1 MYSVA
6 ERAARASTLGRTL
19 LTYAAFLPLLFC
31 LAGCGSGGILSGGG
45 WQAGGLQ
52 NQQLRVLAVNGKNL
66 QNLYVGNAQG
76 HIFVSANA
84 GQSWSERSVGLP
96 QPDPISALSFDASN
110 QKLYAA
116 TDKGLFTTTA
126 GAARWSALS
135 APGLPTASFTALAF
149 DTGSVIYA
157 GTASQGVYRSENNA
171 SSWTAVGKG
180 LPAGAAVN
188 ELSSD
193 PVQHQLWAVTT
204 MGAYRSDDRGAS
216 WQLFNRGLPT
226 GITINTIIAAS
237 TVGGTT
243 GLLYMGT
250 NHGIYFSQDSGAH
263 WSAPQEALP
272 GTSIHAILLDFRST
286 NVIALDIATD
296 VGVFRSADNGQ
307 SWSSV
312 ASDLPKSA
320 QIYALALGADN
331 YAQLYAA
338 GTGIYLFPGSGGGGI
353 APTRILPLILVVAFF
368 FLLYWLSQRG
378 RSRKRATVKSAS
390 SQETTISRID
400 APPTANP

>member
-1 MYSVA
+1 MDRVA
-6 ERAARASTLGRTL
+6 DRAARASMLGRAL
-19 LTYAAFLPLLFC
+19 LTCAAFLPLLFC
-31 LAGCGSGGILSGGG
+31 LAACGSSDILSGGG

-84 GQSWSERSVGLP
+84 GQSWSERSGGLP
-96 QPDPISALSFDASN
+96 LPDTISALSFDPSN

-126 GAARWSALS
+126 GAVRWSVLS
-135 APGLPTASFTALAF
+135 APGLPGTSFTSLAF

-157 GTASQGVYRSENNA
+157 GTASQGIYRSDNNG
-171 SSWTAVGKG
+171 SSWTAVGNG

-204 MGAYRSDDRGAS
+204 MGAYRSGDHGAS
-216 WQLFNRGLPT
+216 WQIFSQGLPT
-226 GITINTIIAAS
+226 GITINTLVAAS

-243 GLLYMGT
+243 GVLYMGT

-263 WSAPQEALP
+263 WSALPEALP

-286 NVIALDIATD
+286 NVITLDIATD

-320 QIYALALGADN
+320 QIYALAQGGDN

-338 GTGIYLFPGSGGGGI
+338 GTGIYLFPGSGGGI

-368 FLLYWLSQRG
+368 FLLYLLSQRG
-378 RSRKRATVKSAS
+378 RSRKRATVKSAPAQGDAVS
-390 SQETTISRID
+390 KTD
-400 APPTANP
+400 APPAANP

>member
-1 MYSVA
+1 MDSGVD
-6 ERAARASTLGRTL
+6 RVGRTSAFGRAL
-19 LTYAAFLPLLFC
+19 LTCTAFLPFLFC
-31 LAGCGSGGILSGGG
+31 LAACGSSGILSGGG

-52 NQQLRVLAVNGKNL
+52 NQQLRVLAVNGKDL

-76 HIFVSANA
+76 HIFASTDA
-84 GQSWSERSVGLP
+84 GQRWSERSGGLP
-96 QPDPISALSFDASN
+96 LPDPISALSFDASN

-116 TDKGLFTTTA
+116 TSKGLFTTTV
-126 GAARWSALS
+126 GAAHWSALS
-135 APGLPTASFTALAF
+135 ASGLPIASFTALAF
-149 DTGSVIYA
+149 DTGPVIYA
-157 GTASQGVYRSENNA
+157 GTASQGVYRSDNNG
-171 SSWTAVGKG
+171 SSWTTVGKG
-180 LPAGAAVN
+180 LPAGVAVN
-188 ELSSD
+188 ELSIDS
-193 PVQHQLWAVTT
+193 VQHQLWAVTA
-204 MGAYRSDDRGAS
+204 MGAYRSDDRGAL
-216 WQLFNRGLPT
+216 WQVFNRGLPT
-226 GITINTIIAAS
+226 GITINTIVAAS

-250 NHGIYFSQDSGAH
+250 NHGIYFSQDSGAQ

-312 ASDLPKSA
+312 ASGLPRNAS
-320 QIYALALGADN
+320 IYALAFGSTN

-338 GTGIYLFPGSGGGGI
+338 GSGIYLFPGSGGGI

-378 RSRKRATVKSAS
+378 RNRKRATVKSALA
-390 SQETTISRID
+390 QEDPIPKTD

>member
-1 MYSVA
+1 MDSGVD
-6 ERAARASTLGRTL
+6 RVGRASAFGRAL
-19 LTYAAFLPLLFC
+19 LTCAAFLPLLFC
-31 LAGCGSGGILSGGG
+31 LAACGSSGILSGGG

-52 NQQLRVLAVNGKNL
+52 NQKLRVLAVNGKNL
-66 QNLYVGNAQG
+66 QNLYVGNVQG
-76 HIFVSANA
+76 HIFVSTDA
-84 GQSWSERSVGLP
+84 GQSWSERSGGLP
-96 QPDPISALSFDASN
+96 LPDPISSLSFDASN

-116 TDKGLFTTTA
+116 TGKGLFTTTT
-126 GAARWSALS
+126 GAAHWSALS
-135 APGLPTASFTALAF
+135 ASGLPTASFTALTF

-157 GTASQGVYRSENNA
+157 GTTSQGVYRSDNNG
-171 SSWTAVGKG
+171 SSWTTVGKG
-180 LPAGAAVN
+180 LPAGVAVN
-188 ELSSD
+188 ELSID
-193 PVQHQLWAVTT
+193 PVQHQLWAVTA

-216 WQLFNRGLPT
+216 WQIFNRGLLT
-226 GITINTIIAAS
+226 GVTINTIVAAS

-263 WSAPQEALP
+263 WSAPQEALS
-272 GTSIHAILLDFRST
+272 GTSIHAILLDFRAT

-296 VGVFRSADNGQ
+296 VGVFHGADNGQ

-312 ASDLPKSA
+312 ASDLPRNA
-320 QIYALALGADN
+320 PIYALALGADN

-338 GTGIYLFPGSGGGGI
+338 GTGIYLFPGSGGGI

-378 RSRKRATVKSAS
+378 RNRKRATVKSAS
-390 SQETTISRID
+390 IQETTISRTD

>member
-1 MYSVA
+1 MYSVVD
-6 ERAARASTLGRTL
+6 RAARASTLGRVL
-19 LTYAAFLPLLFC
+19 LTCAAFLPLLFC
-31 LAGCGSGGILSGGG
+31 LAGCGSSGILSGGG

-66 QNLYVGNAQG
+66 QNLYAGNAQG
-76 HIFVSANA
+76 HIFVSADA
-84 GQSWSERSVGLP
+84 GRSWSERSVGLP
-96 QPDPISALSFDASN
+96 LPNPISALSFDISN

-126 GAARWSALS
+126 GAARWSALI
-135 APGLPTASFTALAF
+135 APGLPTASFTALAI

-157 GTASQGVYRSENNA
+157 GTASQGVYRSDNNA

-188 ELSSD
+188 ELSID

-216 WQLFNRGLPT
+216 WQGFNRGLPA

-263 WSAPQEALP
+263 WSSPQEALP

-320 QIYALALGADN
+320 SIYALALGADN

-338 GTGIYLFPGSGGGGI
+338 GMGIYQFPGSGGGI

-390 SQETTISRID
+390 IQETTISRTD
-400 APPTANP
+400 VPPTTNP

>member
-6 ERAARASTLGRTL
+6 DRAARASTLGRVL
-19 LTYAAFLPLLFC
+19 LTCAAFLPLLFC
-31 LAGCGSGGILSGGG
+31 LVACGSSGILSGGG
-45 WQAGGLQ
+45 WQVGGLQ
-52 NQQLRVLAVNGKNL
+52 NQQLHVLAVNGKNL

-96 QPDPISALSFDASN
+96 LPDPISALSFDASN

-126 GAARWSALS
+126 GATRWSVLS
-135 APGLPTASFTALAF
+135 APGLPTTSFTALAF

-157 GTASQGVYRSENNA
+157 GTASQGIYRSDNNG

-188 ELSSD
+188 ELSID

-216 WQLFNRGLPT
+216 WQGFNQGLPA
-226 GITINTIIAAS
+226 GLTINTLVAAS

-250 NHGIYFSQDSGAH
+250 RHGLYFSQDSGAH

-286 NVIALDIATD
+286 NPIAVDIATD

-338 GTGIYLFPGSGGGGI
+338 GTGIYLFPGSSGGI

-378 RSRKRATVKSAS
+378 RSRKRATARLAQV
-390 SQETTISRID
+390 QEDPVAKTD
-400 APPTANP
+400 APPTTNP

>member
-1 MYSVA
+1 MYNVA
-6 ERAARASTLGRTL
+6 DRTARASTLGRAL
-19 LTYAAFLPLLFC
+19 LTCLACVPLLFC
-31 LAGCGSGGILSGGG
+31 LVACGSSGILSGG

-66 QNLYVGNAQG
+66 RNLYIGNAQG
-76 HIFVSANA
+76 HIFMSTDA

-96 QPDPISALSFDASN
+96 LPDPISALSFDSSN

-116 TDKGLFTTTA
+116 TDKGLFTTTP
-126 GAARWSALS
+126 GAAHWSAFS
-135 APGLPTASFTALAF
+135 APGLPTTGFTALAF

-157 GTASQGVYRSENNA
+157 GTAGQGVYRSDNNG

-188 ELSSD
+188 ELSID
-193 PVQHQLWAVTT
+193 PVQHQVWAVTT
-204 MGAYRSDDRGAS
+204 LGAYRSDDRGNT
-216 WQLFNRGLPT
+216 WQIFKRGLPSA
-226 GITINTIIAAS
+226 ITINTIVAAS

-263 WSAPQEALP
+263 WSASQEALS

-296 VGVFRSADNGQ
+296 VGVFHSADNGQ

-312 ASDLPKSA
+312 ASDLPRNA
-320 QIYALALGADN
+320 AIYALAFGADN

-338 GTGIYLFPGSGGGGI
+338 GSGIYLFPGSGGGGV
-353 APTRILPLILVVAFF
+353 APTRILPLLLVVVFF

-378 RSRKRATVKSAS
+378 RNRKRATVKPVQAQAEPVSK
-390 SQETTISRID
+390 TD
-400 APPTANP
+400 DPPPATSP